1 MKELI
6 SAVLVCLLLV
16 LQAFP
21 VYAQTSTSSNWVA
34 DARKASPSDWNFF
47 TPFDWDAYEAEFGIS
62 PAAGSLPDVT
72 TTASYKDIA
81 LVLQYY
87 DMSSNYGGNPCLKT

>member
-1 MKELI
+1 MKKFI
-6 SAVLVCLLLV
+6 TSVLACLLV
-16 LQAFP
+16 FLQACP
-21 VYAQTSTSSNWVA
+21 VYAQTATSSNWDA
-34 DARKASPSDWNFF
+34 DAKKASPSDWNFF

-62 PAAGSLPDVT
+62 PA
-72 TTASYKDIA
+72 IA

>member
-1 MKELI
+1 MKKFI
-6 SAVLVCLLLV
+6 TSVLVCLLV
-16 LQAFP
+16 FLQACP
-21 VYAQTSTSSNWVA
+21 VYAQTATSSNW
-34 DARKASPSDWNFF
+34 DFF